1 MAYNTPPTK
10 NTGDVFTA
18 SEFNT
23 YIRDNFA
30 AGVPDIFTTAG
41 DIAVATGANVGV
53 RLAVGTQG
61 QRLVV
66 DTTQA
71 AKIKWADD
79 FFVMSCLFVNGGA
92 VLQANTLVEM
102 EVPYDGQIVQ
112 ATVLPD
118 QTGSMLVSVQK
129 ATYANYPT
137 FTAITGRYYPG
148 LYAATPTQLTG
159 SVTKTSG
166 SATIAGV
173 GTSFSTQLAVGDI
186 IEVPGGTET
195 ERVMVTGIGGATSLT
210 AHRTLTTSASGQ
222 IAQKYSTANKYRQT
236 DCATTWTTPT
246 VGRGDILKLN
256 IDAIRTITRA
266 TVSLMI
272 KRL

>member
-1 MAYNTPPTK
+1 
-10 NTGDVFTA
+10 
-18 SEFNT
+18 
-23 YIRDNFA
+23 
-30 AGVPDIFTTAG
+30 VPDIFTTAG

-137 FTAITGRYYPG
+137 FTAITGHYYPG

-166 SATIAGV
+166 STTISGS
-173 GTSFSTQLAVGDI
+173 GTIFGTQLSIGDI
-186 IEVPGGTET
+186 IEIPGGTAT
-195 ERVMVTGIGGATSLT
+195 ERAMVTTIGGPTTLT
-210 AHRTLTTSASGQ
+210 VHRVMTTSASAQ
-222 IAQKYSTANKYRQT
+222 IAQKYGAANKYRQ
-236 DCATTWTTPT
+236 DNCATTWTTPT
-246 VGRGDILKLN
+246 VARGDVLKFN
-256 IDAIRTITRA
+256 IDAVRTITRA